1 MGLSSGDNSRFYRY
15 FWEVDVGL
23 INVDCREYELAGTNG
38 LRWYPIN
45 RGGEFRKWY
54 GNLISVVNWTN
65 KGKAIKSFTKNGRLA
80 SRPQNLEWSFKEGLS
95 WNLITSGA
103 TSARYIPAGAMFD
116 QAGCMAF
123 VRDEN
128 CMLTVLG
135 LMNSSVAAE
144 TLQLLNPTLNC
155 PPGVMG
161 LLPVIVRGGEPLA
174 ACDIVSSNVAISKL
188 DWDSFETSWDFK
200 RHPLL

>member
-1 MGLSSGDNSRFYRY
+1 
-15 FWEVDVGL
+15 
-23 INVDCREYELAGTNG
+23 
-38 LRWYPIN
+38 
-45 RGGEFRKWY
+45 
-54 GNLISVVNWTN
+54 
-65 KGKAIKSFTKNGRLA
+65 
-80 SRPQNLEWSFKEGLS
+80 
-95 WNLITSGA
+95 
-103 TSARYIPAGAMFD
+103 
-116 QAGCMAF
+116 MAF